1 MLNNNKKNTVID
13 EINQEQSQK
22 INELGRLLHDVKLPI
37 TVIQSISDI
46 LFKLNAQEEL
56 ENYIFMLDSNI
67 KYLTRIIK
75 SLKEEITEL
84 DEKGND
90 VLHTDIIG
98 YTEMLID
105 SVKPVCEL
113 HNMTINFNCDTE
125 YYEYSMNYR
134 YYERIIMNV
143 LKNSVKHAKK
153 CTNINVDIL
162 FVDDK
167 IRICISD
174 NGKNPK
180 SRKLK
185 TSADKPVNSENDFV
199 DQSSGEGLYIITS
212 LAKKLSANVTYSI
225 ESDGMRFALEL
236 MSKEENV
243 VKEDLAKL
251 QLGMEQVAVD

>member
-1 MLNNNKKNTVID
+1 MLNNNKKTVLEDIKH
-13 EINQEQSQK
+13 EQSQK

-75 SLKEEITEL
+75 SLKEEITEM

-113 HNMTINFNCDTE
+113 NNIDLNFICERE
-125 YYEYSMNYR
+125 YFEYSMNYR
-134 YYERIIMNV
+134 HYERIIMNV
-143 LKNSVKHAKK
+143 LKNSIKHAKK
-153 CTNINVDIL
+153 CTEINVELKFI
-162 FVDDK
+162 DDK
-167 IRICISD
+167 IKVLIND
-174 NGKNPK
+174 NGKNYK
-180 SRKLK
+180 TRKIK
-185 TSADKPVNSENDFV
+185 TVDEKAVNSENGFV

-225 ESDGMRFALEL
+225 ESNGMRFTLEL
-236 MSKEENV
+236 DA
-243 VKEDLAKL
+243 KEDGEAMANVEKL
-251 QLGMEQVAVD
+251 QLDMEEVKMV